1 MTSEGRGRVTSEGR
15 GRMTSERVYTD
26 RIGTRW
32 SRSVDG
38 FGVRWSMTVNGG
50 AIWRH
55 VMAEQLTLALRTP
68 KCKHCGKLPEEHQR
82 VTHRCPFI
90 RDGKTCY
97 RRQHTYSPRVSRHG

>member
-1 MTSEGRGRVTSEGR
+1 MTS
-15 GRMTSERVYTD
+15 
-26 RIGTRW
+26 
-32 SRSVDG
+32 
-38 FGVRWSMTVNGG
+38 
-50 AIWRH
+50 RH

>member
-1 MTSEGRGRVTSEGR
+1 MDNPQAELDLRV
-15 GRMTSERVYTD
+15 
-26 RIGTRW
+26 
-32 SRSVDG
+32 
-38 FGVRWSMTVNGG
+38 
-50 AIWRH
+50 
-55 VMAEQLTLALRTP
+55 P